1 MSEVSH
7 PLSRGTLSGP
17 LDDENKFPEV
27 IKARVVTV
35 GAQPRVRGYDVEGD
49 LARHYGTADLTL
61 LALTSEL
68 PTEPARRAFE
78 VASLFLAPLA
88 VNEAPT
94 HAAVVTKLFGAKSTS
109 VLAIAAIGLAEQ
121 ARAVLDEH
129 AALLDGLKAKRVEL
143 EPRYRATCLAER
155 DSVAQLR
162 KALPPEL
169 EVPTLAQDP
178 TRTAALLAVLYACG
192 LRRREQWE
200 AAIVHAR
207 LPCVLAEAMAERA
220 TNFGN
225 YPINL
230 PAFTYRSET

>member
-1 MSEVSH
+1 MNGASH
-7 PLSRGTLSGP
+7 QSAQAALSGP
-17 LDDENKFPEV
+17 LDDENQFPDV

-49 LARHYGTADLTL
+49 LAQHYNTADLTL

-78 VASLFLAPLA
+78 VASLFLAPVA
-88 VNEAPT
+88 VNEAAT

-121 ARAVLDEH
+121 ARAVVDEH
-129 AALLDGLKAKRVEL
+129 AALLDALKAKRVEL
-143 EPRYRATCLAER
+143 ESRYRATCPADR

-162 KALPPEL
+162 NALPPEL
-169 EVPTLAQDP
+169 EVPTLTQDP
-178 TRTAALLAVLYACG
+178 TRIAALLAIFYACG

-200 AAIVHAR
+200 AALVHAR
-207 LPCVLAEAMAERA
+207 LPCVLAEAMSERA

-230 PAFTYRSET
+230 PAFSYRSET